1 MSCCIVQGTE
11 MLSGSML
18 TQRRK
23 QSLCQTSCLWAS
35 SYFSLSSDAL
45 LDVFALHLPNQ
56 VCCFD
61 PIQDRSR
68 AGRYQ
73 VSPDM
78 QHVLFAFEVK
88 LVRNVLF
95 RLNVSRRRPSLTPV
109 PFVFISA
116 DLPAFLRGQ
125 VHYLQPGDT
134 VRPTSAAPPLYCLLS
149 FRLFRCS
156 RRSLSG
162 QSVLSLTSCK
172 QSTDISPYLPALAT
186 NLWEY
191 TSPFS
196 FGWLPSAWPLFS
208 LVSTCFFTVHYT

>member
-88 LVRNVLF
+88 LVRKL
-95 RLNVSRRRPSLTPV
+95 
-109 PFVFISA
+109 FISTECLQTSSLSDSGA
-116 DLPAFLRGQ
+116 VCFYLCRSTSIPTWPSTLFTAWWHSKTDLCRA
-125 VHYLQPGDT
+125 
-134 VRPTSAAPPLYCLLS
+134 TSLLS
-149 FRLFRCS
+149 VVFPSVPL
-156 RRSLSG
+156 LS
-162 QSVLSLTSCK
+162 QIPEWTIRP
-172 QSTDISPYLPALAT
+172 QPD
-186 NLWEY
+186 
-191 TSPFS
+191 
-196 FGWLPSAWPLFS
+196 
-208 LVSTCFFTVHYT
+208 LV